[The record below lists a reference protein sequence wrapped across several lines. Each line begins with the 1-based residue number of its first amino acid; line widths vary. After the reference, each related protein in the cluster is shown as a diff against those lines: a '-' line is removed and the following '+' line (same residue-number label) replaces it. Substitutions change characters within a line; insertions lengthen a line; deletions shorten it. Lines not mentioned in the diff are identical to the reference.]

1 MSSMSVMSAEATKR
15 AAEPMMRSVML
26 WADAPRTIR
35 VPMLAG
41 PMQMGMA
48 SGTTLM
54 SSSGLSG
61 VWDSRCSPMRATEVR
76 NRSAPAPMR
85 KASSVKPNTL
95 NSDSPKKYS
104 TVPTMKTAVPVRRAV
119 RRLRRP
125 P

>member
-1 MSSMSVMSAEATKR
+1 
-15 AAEPMMRSVML
+15 
-26 WADAPRTIR
+26 
-35 VPMLAG
+35 
-41 PMQMGMA
+41 MQIGMA

-61 VWDSRCSPMRATEVR
+61 VCDSRCSPMSATDVR
-76 NRSAPAPMR
+76 NSSAPAPMR

-104 TVPTMKTAVPVRRAV
+104 TVPTMKTAAPVRRAV